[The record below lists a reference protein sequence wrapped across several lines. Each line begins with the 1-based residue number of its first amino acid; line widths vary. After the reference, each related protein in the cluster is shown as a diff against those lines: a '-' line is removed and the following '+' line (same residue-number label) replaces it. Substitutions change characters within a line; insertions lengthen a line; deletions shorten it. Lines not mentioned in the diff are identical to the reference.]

1 MHHEKVGK
9 LQINPL
15 NKMGGKEYEYEYHN
29 EFNK

>member
-15 NKMGGKEYEYEYHN
+15 NKMGEKEYEYHN
-29 EFNK
+29 KFNK